1 MNVPEIK
8 ALLRA
13 GRAVFTLQSARTG
26 THFTYRISQGEPQ
39 VGRRPPYVRPPYFV
53 SVLIAPEVWGY
64 LGVLACGAITDA
76 TWIVSATRATKVSE
90 EAPSFKAVN
99 WFLRQ
104 LARGCLP
111 ESLVFRHE
119 GRCGRCARALTTPAS
134 VDTGLGPDCAEA
146 LGVPHEAQPRVMSGT
161 FGEYDERGIYIADR
175 PQGAR
180 LSRRLWLSCA
190 PLAPATPTRRPTGL
204 TATSELLHFYPSG
217 PRHAAVLH

>member
-8 ALLRA
+8 TFLRA

-39 VGRRPPYVRPPYFV
+39 GTSRRPPSFV
-53 SVLIAPEVWGY
+53 SILIAPEVWGY
-64 LGVLACGAITDA
+64 LGVLAGGSITDA
-76 TWIVSATRATKVSE
+76 TWVVCATRGTKVSE
-90 EAPSFKAVN
+90 DAPSFKAVN

-146 LGVPHEAQPRVMSGT
+146 LGVPHEARPHGGPSLAQALAELRAARAGDPDPM
-161 FGEYDERGIYIADR
+161 ADGFDR
-175 PQGAR
+175 D
-180 LSRRLWLSCA
+180 
-190 PLAPATPTRRPTGL
+190 
-204 TATSELLHFYPSG
+204 F
-217 PRHAAVLH
+217 